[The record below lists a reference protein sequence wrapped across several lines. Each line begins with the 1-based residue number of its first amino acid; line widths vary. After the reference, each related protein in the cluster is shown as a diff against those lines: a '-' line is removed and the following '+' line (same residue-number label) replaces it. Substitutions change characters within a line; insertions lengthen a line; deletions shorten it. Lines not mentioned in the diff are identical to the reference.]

1 MDDLSPKDGK
11 THKRPVSH
19 LKLLTSAV
27 LALLLLMA
35 CSWFEGQNMIG
46 SAMLFLAVAAWVG
59 TSVALHVTGREK
71 SSKAR
76 GAATPAVHASVP
88 AQGTSSPNPT
98 RPLQGWRGNLRPGLN
113 SLVVLAVVATIVL
126 VADRPWNAP
135 WWPGRHEASQLPQ
148 ACVAGAAAAAHLT
161 PNAAADGSERL
172 NSGYGS
178 GSRCVWRD
186 QENGTTLVID
196 YVLGKWDGTFGSD
209 ATTNARKQ
217 QALNIRAAH
226 GPRSRS
232 GTITDFGDEAHRVW
246 QPGGAVYVLVRRAN
260 VALSVSY
267 SPAPSLDQ
275 NTDQVDAVS
284 LPATE
289 QAAREALT
297 PVRLD

>member
-11 THKRPVSH
+11 THKQLVSH
-19 LKLLTSAV
+19 LALLTSAV
-27 LALLLLMA
+27 LVVLLLMVR
-35 CSWFEGQNMIG
+35 SWFAGQNMIG
-46 SAMLFLAVAAWVG
+46 SAMLFLAVAVWVC
-59 TSVALHVTGREK
+59 ALAVLRLMGRAG
-71 SSKAR
+71 SGKAR
-76 GAATPAVHASVP
+76 GAAAPAVHAPVL
-88 AQGTSSPNPT
+88 AQGTIGPSLT
-98 RPLQGWRGNLRPGLN
+98 RPLQGWRGKLRPGLD
-113 SLVVLAVVATIVL
+113 SLVVLVVVAAIAL

-148 ACVAGAAAAAHLT
+148 ACTAGAAAAAHLT
-161 PNAAADGSERL
+161 PNAAANGSGRFDA
-172 NSGYGS
+172 GYGS

-217 QALNIRAAH
+217 QALNIRDAH
-226 GPRSRS
+226 HPGSRS
-232 GTITDFGDEAHRVW
+232 DTITGFGDEARRVW

-289 QAAREALT
+289 QVARDALT